1 MKGKPTFLIE
11 INYIFNEKSNQIPI
25 RSVLIYELIVPDKK
39 YNLPCIYTVRKSMV
53 YLKIEANEG
62 QSAQCIYEHIYGSI
76 RQLTKQD
83 IERSLEDS
91 VCVYEV

>member
-1 MKGKPTFLIE
+1 MSWL
-11 INYIFNEKSNQIPI
+11 YQIH
-25 RSVLIYELIVPDKK
+25 DKK
-39 YNLPCIYTVRKSMV
+39 YNLTCIYTVRKSML

-76 RQLTKQD
+76 RQLTKRD
-83 IERSLEDS
+83 LERSLEDI